1 MLASGALG
9 ATMPT
14 IGNVG
19 VDMTTIDGLNNDPA
33 FTTDTEMS
41 GIDDKERGSDR
52 VVCVADVPN

>member
-1 MLASGALG
+1 
-9 ATMPT
+9 MPT